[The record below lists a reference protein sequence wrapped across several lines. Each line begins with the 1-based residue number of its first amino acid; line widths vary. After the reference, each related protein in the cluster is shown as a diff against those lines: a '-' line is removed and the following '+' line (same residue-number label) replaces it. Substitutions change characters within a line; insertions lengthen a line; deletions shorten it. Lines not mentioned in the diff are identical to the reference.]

1 MASNESLPDKLR
13 KEVGGLTTAIAD
25 MLCTFKQLE
34 QPLIDTH
41 SEVPRATSQLD
52 RITRQTEKITQSML
66 DMLEKMTGRDE
77 EIIQGLDQLLRDV
90 ESQSG
95 ADTGKSIAALKD
107 RVNTNLTAAYKVIES
122 LQFQDITAQQMNY
135 AASLLD
141 DIGSKLH
148 EVLKKFGSEAAEEP
162 ESKPARKGTFDP
174 NANLDDSRA
183 AQADI
188 DTLFSHIK

>member
-1 MASNESLPDKLR
+1 MTSNESLPDKLR

-34 QPLIDTH
+34 QPLLDTQ

-52 RITRQTEKITQSML
+52 RITRQTEKITQSIL
-66 DMLEKMTGRDE
+66 DLLEQLTGRDE
-77 EIIQGLDQLLRDV
+77 EIIQGLDQLLRDI

-95 ADTGKSIAALKD
+95 ADTRRSIETLKD
-107 RVNTNLTAAYKVIES
+107 RVNTNLSAAYKVIES

-141 DIGSKLH
+141 DIGLKLQ
-148 EVLKKFGSEAAEEP
+148 EVLKKFGSEAATDSDP
-162 ESKPARKGTFDP
+162 KPRRKGTFDP
-174 NANLDDSRA
+174 NANLDDSKA

-188 DTLFSHIK
+188 DTLFRHVK